1 MQVRTDM
8 TYLGSASKTDSVGSY
23 TKNDGLSKVTE
34 DIQEARKEQTEEEK
48 KDTEQPSVSIQSNET
63 LKRAVNEINQRTDT
77 EAVFGFHDA
86 TNRVTIKIVDKKSKE
101 VVREYPPEE
110 TLDMIAKVWELAGIL
125 VDEKR

>member
-1 MQVRTDM
+1 MQVGTDM
-8 TYLGSASKTDSVGSY
+8 TYQGSASKADSVGSY
-23 TKNDGLSKVTE
+23 TKNDALSKVTE